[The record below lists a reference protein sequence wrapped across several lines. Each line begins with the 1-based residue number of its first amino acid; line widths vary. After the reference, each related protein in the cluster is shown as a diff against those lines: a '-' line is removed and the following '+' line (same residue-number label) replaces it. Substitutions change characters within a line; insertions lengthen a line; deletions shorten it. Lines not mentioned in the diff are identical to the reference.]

1 MIIKKLF
8 QRSLG
13 VFEKNLCQY
22 YSSNSVIYL
31 DYQATTPLDYRV
43 MDAMTPYM
51 LQNYG
56 NPHSKTHQY
65 GWDGAKGVEVAR

>member
-8 QRSLG
+8 QKSLG
-13 VFEKNLCQY
+13 LGLLEKNLCKY
-22 YSSNSVIYL
+22 FSTNNVIYL
-31 DYQATTPLDYRV
+31 DYQATTPLDFRV

-65 GWDGAKGVEVAR
+65 GWDGAKGV

>member
-13 VFEKNLCQY
+13 VFERNLCKY
-22 YSSNSVIYL
+22 NSSNNVIYL